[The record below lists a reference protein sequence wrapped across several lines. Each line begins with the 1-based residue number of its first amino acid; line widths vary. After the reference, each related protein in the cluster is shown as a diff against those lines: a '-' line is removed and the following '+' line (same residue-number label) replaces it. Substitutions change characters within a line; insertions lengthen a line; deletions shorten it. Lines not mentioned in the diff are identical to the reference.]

1 MTSMATRTLT
11 IYINHPED
19 GNPEEMTEDHKTRII
34 KLLDT
39 YLPEIG
45 LETWR
50 VDGEFE
56 DEG

>member
-1 MTSMATRTLT
+1 M
-11 IYINHPED
+11 IYVNHPED
-19 GNPEEMTEDHKTRII
+19 GNPEEMTEDHKARII
-34 KLLDT
+34 KLLDH

-45 LETWR
+45 LGHWK